1 MLHREIVM
9 STAQLKQLVDE
20 ATPSARQFL
29 GAYLRHLARRDDPL
43 RRRRLDA
50 LQAEFGQEGKRFTMA
65 EARKRHRKLQAT
77 GL

>member
-1 MLHREIVM
+1 M

-29 GAYLRHLARRDDPL
+29 GAYLRHLARRDDPQ

-50 LQAEFGQEGKRFTMA
+50 LQAEFGAGKRFTMA
-65 EARKRHRKLQAT
+65 EVRKRHRKLQAAE
-77 GL
+77 L